1 MRKQGYLQALG
12 WACEPPTDP
21 RKRLE
26 LTVVRLI
33 ADLQKMAVAEWL
45 QSFNSVRG
53 PMESLGII

>member
-26 LTVVRLI
+26 LTVVRL
-33 ADLQKMAVAEWL
+33 
-45 QSFNSVRG
+45 RG
-53 PMESLGII
+53 